1 MMDLISA
8 RNKNTV
14 PHPGASVKST
24 ITQTKRMLN
33 ALTKIVNIRSEED
46 RFVSE
51 NVNLFSREFGKLLV
65 RIIKK
70 RTEGKT
76 APTTRD

>member
-1 MMDLISA
+1 MMGLISA

-14 PHPGASVKST
+14 PPPGASAKST

-33 ALTKIVNIRSEED
+33 APTKIVNIRSEED

-51 NVNLFSREFGKLLV
+51 NVNLFLREFGKSPV